1 MSGHYSANLFILLFR
16 VAKEMVPAQRDLKV
30 LGIIVEHYIPFHS
43 EVEQVP
49 VLLIDPLLKSYLMR
63 KCILKTHVP
72 ILFHRIRPSPERMN
86 LNSSCYAEVS
96 DDVGREQTDLLLR
109 NLVVEKLSIIF

>member
-16 VAKEMVPAQRDLKV
+16 VAKEMVPVQRDLKV

-49 VLLIDPLLKSYLMR
+49 VLLIDTLLKSYIMR

-72 ILFHRIRPSPERMN
+72 ILFHRIRP
-86 LNSSCYAEVS
+86 LNV
-96 DDVGREQTDLLLR
+96 
-109 NLVVEKLSIIF
+109 